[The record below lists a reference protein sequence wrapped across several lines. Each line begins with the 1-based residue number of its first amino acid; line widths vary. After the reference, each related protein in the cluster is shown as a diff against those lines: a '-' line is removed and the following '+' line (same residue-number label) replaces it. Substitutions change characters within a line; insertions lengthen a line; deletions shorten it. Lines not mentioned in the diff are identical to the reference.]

1 MYILDLLEQFLGP
14 LNNTFGKLF
23 LSVGVIGAL
32 TIALSIFGLP
42 KTIIFL
48 SAIASVLM
56 FAAFGWLPGWLI
68 IVIGIGLFTLAF
80 SSIRG
85 GSNNA

>member
-1 MYILDLLEQFLGP
+1 MYIIDLLEQFLGP

-23 LSVGVIGAL
+23 FSLGVIGAL
-32 TIALSIFGLP
+32 TIGLSIFGLP

-48 SAIASVLM
+48 TAIASVLM
-56 FAAFGWLPGWLI
+56 FTVFGWIPSWI
-68 IVIGIGLFTLAF
+68 VIVIGIGLFVLVF
-80 SSIRG
+80 SSLKG